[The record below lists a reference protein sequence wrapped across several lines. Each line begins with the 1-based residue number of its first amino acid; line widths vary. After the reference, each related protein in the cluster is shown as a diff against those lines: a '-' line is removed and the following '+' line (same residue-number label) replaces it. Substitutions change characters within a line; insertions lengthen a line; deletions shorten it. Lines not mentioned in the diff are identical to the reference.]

1 MRVNVGHKEPAE
13 SQTGEEEMKMFS
25 DCRGPCQTCQ
35 VYYIGGCLAGHGDDD
50 YVHATADWIKQFY
63 KEKEKKDRVKK

>member
-1 MRVNVGHKEPAE
+1 
-13 SQTGEEEMKMFS
+13 MKMFS